1 MLLAITVIE
10 PPTRAFSLRDAI
22 VIGKCRSTIFLA
34 QVQSHTRLGKQCLNQ
49 MSCEGGCDRCK
60 DREEKGIA
68 LTILSGNAMD
78 SDPAPASSWE
88 LCSEPNRRLF
98 PPEEELTSRPTSLLV
113 CMTPRP
119 SEANLK
125 HTSSSPCSWGHTK
138 CLPCPWLE
146 HLMLNHVCIFA
157 HKLSVQRAFL
167 PTPSVSPM
175 SEGLFSLKPQPKYY
189 DWLPSVIQCLL
200 LFVKSSTSQVRII
213 RLSHCISGS

>member
-34 QVQSHTRLGKQCLNQ
+34 QVQSHTCLGKQCLNQ
-49 MSCEGGCDRCK
+49 MSCEGRCDRCK

-125 HTSSSPCSWGHTK
+125 HTSSSPFLRPHQVLAVPLTRTPDAK
-138 CLPCPWLE
+138 PCL
-146 HLMLNHVCIFA
+146 HLCTQ
-157 HKLSVQRAFL
+157 LSVQRAFL

-189 DWLPSVIQCLL
+189 D
-200 LFVKSSTSQVRII
+200 
-213 RLSHCISGS
+213 